1 MLVKETVI
9 MMTSA
14 KENTRAE
21 ITTVR
26 MGTPG
31 WTVVY
36 KFRVASDTSFKE
48 GYFFGDFS
56 ILPDTSFLLWS

>member
-1 MLVKETVI
+1 MVLVKETVI

-14 KENTRAE
+14 RENTRAE
-21 ITTVR
+21 TITVR

-36 KFRVASDTSFKE
+36 KL
-48 GYFFGDFS
+48 
-56 ILPDTSFLLWS
+56 IMI

>member
-1 MLVKETVI
+1 MLRVMLVKETVI

-14 KENTRAE
+14 RENTCAE
-21 ITTVR
+21 TTTVR

-36 KFRVASDTSFKE
+36 KL
-48 GYFFGDFS
+48 
-56 ILPDTSFLLWS
+56 IMI

>member
-1 MLVKETVI
+1 MLRAMLVKETVI

-36 KFRVASDTSFKE
+36 KLIMISTSVM
-48 GYFFGDFS
+48 FFQ
-56 ILPDTSFLLWS
+56 

>member
-1 MLVKETVI
+1 MLRAMLVKETVI

-26 MGTPG
+26 MGTPE
-31 WTVVY
+31 WIVV
-36 KFRVASDTSFKE
+36 
-48 GYFFGDFS
+48 FS
-56 ILPDTSFLLWS
+56 LIIHFNFSHVLSMEPYLRFATRS

>member
-1 MLVKETVI
+1 MLRAMLVKETVI

-36 KFRVASDTSFKE
+36 KLIISTSVM
-48 GYFFGDFS
+48 FFQ
-56 ILPDTSFLLWS
+56 

>member
-1 MLVKETVI
+1 MVLVKETVI

-14 KENTRAE
+14 RENTCAG

-36 KFRVASDTSFKE
+36 KL
-48 GYFFGDFS
+48 
-56 ILPDTSFLLWS
+56 IMI

>member
-1 MLVKETVI
+1 MLRAMLVKETVI

-36 KFRVASDTSFKE
+36 KLIMISTSVM
-48 GYFFGDFS
+48 FF
-56 ILPDTSFLLWS
+56 